1 MERFRMI
8 EKIQGLITAPL
19 TPFDKD
25 GTVNLD
31 AIADYAKF
39 LQRNGVVGA
48 FVNGTTGLGHLLGMQ
63 ERMDIAKRWVTVAP
77 KGFKIII
84 HVGHTSIVE
93 TKTLA
98 KHAQDIGAT
107 GIAAMAPLFLRPST
121 VEALVTHCAQE
132 AVAAPNLPYYYYH
145 IPRVSG
151 VDLPMLDFLRLAKG
165 KIPNLAG
172 LKFSKV
178 DPYEYALCLDFEGG
192 KYDLLWG
199 SDENF
204 LPAMAVG
211 ARGAV
216 GSTYSFAAPI
226 FNNIIKEFLAGHQKE
241 AQQYALTSM
250 KMVDAILRTGN
261 LNGSIYAIMRWLG
274 FEYGAPR
281 TPVPELGGEQQ
292 KSLRIQLEKLG
303 FFEFCSK

>member
-1 MERFRMI
+1 MI

-19 TPFDKD
+19 TPFAKD

-107 GIAAMAPLFLRPST
+107 GIAAMAPLFLRPTT
-121 VEALVTHCAQE
+121 VEALVNHCTQE
-132 AVAAPNLPYYYYH
+132 AAAAPNLPYYYYH

-178 DPYEYALCLDFEGG
+178 DPWEYGLCLEFEQG

-241 AQQYALTSM
+241 AQQLALTTM

-261 LNGSIYAIMRWLG
+261 LIGSIYVIMRWLG

-281 TPVPELGGEQQ
+281 TPVSPLGEEPQ
-292 KSLRIQLEKLG
+292 KSLRVQLEKLG
-303 FFEFCSK
+303 FFDFCSK